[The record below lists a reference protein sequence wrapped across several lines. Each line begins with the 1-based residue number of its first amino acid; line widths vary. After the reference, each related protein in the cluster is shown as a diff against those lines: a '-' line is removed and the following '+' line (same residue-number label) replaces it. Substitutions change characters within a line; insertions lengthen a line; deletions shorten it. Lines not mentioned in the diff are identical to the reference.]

1 METDVNRRTKA
12 DKARALVDRIAKK
25 RNAPWPLKFARAFK
39 RPIQACV
46 SGLSWVRSGGRIG
59 LAPIYSFTFGEDQR
73 AAKAP
78 LQTFASG
85 VDRLQNKLSRLASVQ
100 LMQFEVLPIAVN
112 VTTRRRAKML
122 RWLFGFDAV
131 LWGSYVSTEP
141 PQIAIQIET
150 ARPKPENDETAWSR
164 AWRDLDLF
172 GELSEIE
179 NEGIIIDQ
187 EDMLDAYV
195 AIAVALVHALNA
207 RSSRHSHHIFASL
220 DKLGVNS
227 RKNRNAIVAALGFF
241 PCLAFTALTFVAG
254 RVAGFGSG
262 LRFAGSAA
270 TLVTRVASD
279 SVATPGLGVGR
290 IGIPNSSAPS
300 GACGL
305 SSARASASSNVASPA
320 IASSAAVRLAFRDSS
335 SIFLAEF
342 ETRDFTI
349 RFVIPYTIRCTCY
362 VVNQ

>member
-150 ARPKPENDETAWSR
+150 A
-164 AWRDLDLF
+164 F
-172 GELSEIE
+172 GST
-179 NEGIIIDQ
+179 
-187 EDMLDAYV
+187 V
-195 AIAVALVHALNA
+195 
-207 RSSRHSHHIFASL
+207 FA
-220 DKLGVNS
+220 
-227 RKNRNAIVAALGFF
+227 GFF

-279 SVATPGLGVGR
+279 FRSDTGFGSRQDRHSEFVRSEWGV
-290 IGIPNSSAPS
+290 
-300 GACGL
+300 
-305 SSARASASSNVASPA
+305 
-320 IASSAAVRLAFRDSS
+320 
-335 SIFLAEF
+335 
-342 ETRDFTI
+342 
-349 RFVIPYTIRCTCY
+349 RFVVRSCFGFF
-362 VVNQ
+362 